1 VPKKRSAQRR
11 RRRSGAVGEHRRD
24 AGLLTLCE
32 VLGHVDL
39 LMNDGR
45 VRALECD
52 AVTLFEPA

>member
-1 VPKKRSAQRR
+1 
-11 RRRSGAVGEHRRD
+11 VGEHRRD

-45 VRALECD
+45 VRALERD